1 MAVNERIWNSFLTPR
16 DKAVLER
23 TGFGAAAGFGAR
35 PAVLVIDTT
44 YAFCGDE
51 PLPLEE
57 AAQRWRTACGEEA
70 WQAVSVIGGILKA
83 ARGRG
88 VPVIYT
94 THKRRP
100 DGWDR
105 GSGHWKNVRSK
116 EDTEPGR
123 HNRDREAIVD
133 AIAPEPRDIVVNKS
147 KPSAF
152 FATPLMSYLTLL
164 QVDQVIVTGGATS
177 GCVRATAV
185 DAYSNNLRVSV
196 VEDAVFDRCQ
206 ASHAVNLWDLHSKYA
221 DVRPSADIIG
231 YLEKLP
237 AGMFDLPSG

>member
-1 MAVNERIWNSFLTPR
+1 MNERIWNSFLTAR
-16 DKAVLER
+16 DKRVLEHS
-23 TGFGAAAGFGAR
+23 GFGSEAGFGAR
-35 PAVLVIDTT
+35 PAVLVIDAT

-51 PLPLEE
+51 PLPVEE
-57 AAQRWRTACGEEA
+57 AAKRWRTACGEEA
-70 WQAVSVIGGILKA
+70 WQAVSVIGGILRA

-105 GSGHWKNVRSK
+105 GGGHWKNVRGK
-116 EDTEPGR
+116 EDIEPHR
-123 HNRDREAIVD
+123 HARDRDAIVD
-133 AIAPEPRDIVVNKS
+133 AIAPESRDIDVNKS

-152 FATPLMSYLTLL
+152 FGTPLMSTLTLL
-164 QVDQVIVTGGATS
+164 QVDQVIITGGTTS

-185 DAYSNNLRVSV
+185 DAYSNNLRVVV

-206 ASHAVNLWDLHSKYA
+206 ASHAVNLFDMHSKYA
-221 DVRPSADIIG
+221 DVRPSADVIS
-231 YLEKLP
+231 YLEELP
-237 AGMFDLPSG
+237 AGMFSLPAG